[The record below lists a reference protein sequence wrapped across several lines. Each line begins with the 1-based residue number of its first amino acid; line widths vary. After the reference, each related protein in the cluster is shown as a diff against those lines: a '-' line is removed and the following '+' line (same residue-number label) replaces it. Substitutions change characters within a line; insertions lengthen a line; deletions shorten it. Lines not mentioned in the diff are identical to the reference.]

1 MADAG
6 KLIEAAMPLR
16 DHNREGWERF
26 ILALCAYSSTMN
38 DDMLRAEP
46 ALVLKAQGMSVAIR
60 DLCAILLKA
69 PETYDKMRATAHAK
83 RAQQNEQHSHPYIA

>member
-6 KLIEAAMPLR
+6 KVIEAAMPLR

-26 ILALCAYSSTMN
+26 LLALCAYSSAMN
-38 DDMLRAEP
+38 EDMLRAEP
-46 ALVLKAQGMSVAIR
+46 ALVLKAQGMSIAVR
-60 DLCAILLKA
+60 DLCTILLKA

-83 RAQQNEQHSHPYIA
+83 RATQNDRNSTAWIA

>member
-1 MADAG
+1 
-6 KLIEAAMPLR
+6 MPLR

-46 ALVLKAQGMSVAIR
+46 GLVLKAQGMSVAIR

-69 PETYDKMRATAHAK
+69 PETYDKMRANAQAK
-83 RAQQNEQHSHPYIA
+83 RAQQNDRNPSAWIA